1 MNTGGWARQCICY
14 KKLFPFLITNSELIF
29 LQLQHDSLQSAGG
42 SAQGFLKDCLVG
54 LVVSVDCDV
63 MFAVQVV
70 MPFIHA
76 GYDRKTLFLDLSIV
90 SFYVAEGVW
99 SETDRVP
106 LL

>member
-1 MNTGGWARQCICY
+1 M
-14 KKLFPFLITNSELIF
+14 TNSELIF
-29 LQLQHDSLQSAGG
+29 LQLQHHSLQSAGG
-42 SAQGFLKDCLVG
+42 SAQGFLKDCLLG

-90 SFYVAEGVW
+90 SFYVAEGV
-99 SETDRVP
+99 
-106 LL
+106 

>member
-1 MNTGGWARQCICY
+1 MLLY
-14 KKLFPFLITNSELIF
+14 LPPDPFVPVLHETP
-29 LQLQHDSLQSAGG
+29 
-42 SAQGFLKDCLVG
+42 SAQGFLKDCLPA

-90 SFYVAEGVW
+90 SFYVAEGV
-99 SETDRVP
+99 
-106 LL
+106 